1 MAEDDNWGTIEVP
14 NNTNEDKVEYEIEE
28 KVVEAAQPEPEPE
41 VKDEP
46 EVTTKE
52 EPKELEGIETSGAQK
67 RIRQLVKQR
76 KEREEQVALLQKQN
90 EELNKQLYAK
100 HNEVNEINK
109 VSLTASEKQLEDKIQ
124 LARAVY
130 LEAFEEGEKEKLLNA
145 QEMLNEAQN
154 DLKAVTSAK
163 LNYEKHEQKVAQQ
176 QPVQQQA
183 VPQQAV
189 PQQSVTD
196 PRAEEWASN
205 NDWFGK
211 DNIMTAAA
219 LAIDTDLKEEGYSPN
234 DDEFYQQI
242 DNRIKTAFP
251 HKFGEVQER
260 MQETT
265 SSPAQVVSGSSRSS
279 PSSKNKV
286 KLTQEDMRLA
296 EKWNIPLET
305 YAAQKLKV
313 TKADGEYTDVYNK

>member
-1 MAEDDNWGTIEVP
+1 MAKDDSWETVEIP
-14 NNTNEDKVEYEIEE
+14 NNEDKVEYEVEE
-28 KVVEAAQPEPEPE
+28 KVVEAAQPEPE
-41 VKDEP
+41 V
-46 EVTTKE
+46 KE
-52 EPKELEGIETSGAQK
+52 EKVEAQEEPQELEGIETSGAQK

-76 KEREEQVALLQKQN
+76 KEREEQVALLQRHN
-90 EELNKQLYAK
+90 EELTIRLNAK
-100 HNEVNEINK
+100 HYEVNEINK
-109 VSLTASEKQLEDKIQ
+109 VSLNASEKQLEDKIQ
-124 LARAVY
+124 LARAAY
-130 LEAFEEGEKEKLLNA
+130 LDAFEEGEKEKLLTA

-163 LNYEKHEQKVAQQ
+163 INYEKREQQAVQQPRQQQVVQPQ
-176 QPVQQQA
+176 QPV
-183 VPQQAV
+183 
-189 PQQSVTD
+189 TD
-196 PRAEEWASN
+196 PKAEEWASS

-219 LAIDTDLKEEGYSPN
+219 LAIDAELKEEGYNPN
-234 DDEFYQQI
+234 DNEFYQEVT
-242 DNRIKTAFP
+242 NRIKVAFP
-251 HKFGEVQER
+251 HKFGEAEER
-260 MQETT
+260 VQETT

-279 PSSKNKV
+279 PSSKGKV